1 VRDEH
6 PEYELTPSEY
16 FRRQLYGCFWFEQ
29 KSALAAIDVLPDNIM
44 FETDYPHPTCMHP
57 GPRTAAT
64 RPREYAQELLGGLP
78 DDVIRK
84 VLYETAA
91 KVYGI

>member
-1 VRDEH
+1 
-6 PEYELTPSEY
+6 
-16 FRRQLYGCFWFEQ
+16 
-29 KSALAAIDVLPDNIM
+29 
-44 FETDYPHPTCMHP
+44 MHP

-64 RPREYAQELLGGLP
+64 RPREYAQALLGGLP
-78 DDVIRK
+78 EDVIRK